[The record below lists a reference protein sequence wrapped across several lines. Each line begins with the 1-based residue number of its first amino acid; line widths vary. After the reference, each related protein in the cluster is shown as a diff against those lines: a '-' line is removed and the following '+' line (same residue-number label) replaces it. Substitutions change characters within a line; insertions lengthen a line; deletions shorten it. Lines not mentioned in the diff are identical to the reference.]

1 MDNSRI
7 QEDLPDVS
15 NPFVVSAKKQ
25 SVVKSADALVVE
37 KKCDCEYKFE
47 PYLCVSFMIL
57 LWYLTRQMRDR
68 N

>member
-25 SVVKSADALVVE
+25 TVVKSADVVE
-37 KKCDCEYKFE
+37 KNCDCENKFE
-47 PYLCVSFMIL
+47 PYLYVSFMIL
-57 LWYLTRQMRDR
+57 LWYLTRKMRDR